1 MMSKPTQGVVDVA
14 FFCLALGFVAPA
26 VSPVAGVLLLGAGVL
41 AILAAMICERGNR

>member
-26 VSPVAGVLLLGAGVL
+26 VSPVAGMLLLGAGVL
-41 AILAAMICERGNR
+41 AILAVMICERGTR